1 MKDFDVMTISKVG
14 QANFPKAWRQT
25 AGLELGGVVEV
36 RFLKDGSQ
44 SLLLTPKP
52 RKRTGA
58 VGLLQA
64 TQSCPV
70 ELPEVGRDP
79 LPSK

>member
-1 MKDFDVMTISKVG
+1 MKDVDVMTISKVG
-14 QANFPKAWRQT
+14 QSTFPKAWRQA
-25 AGLELGGVVEV
+25 AGLERGGLVEV
-36 RFLKDGSQ
+36 RFLKDGRQ

-64 TQSCPV
+64 MQSCPV
-70 ELPEVGRDP
+70 ELPEVRRHH
-79 LPSK
+79 LPCK

>member
-14 QANFPKAWRQT
+14 QSTFPKAWLLA
-25 AGLELGGVVEV
+25 AGLERGGVVEV
-36 RFLKDGSQ
+36 RFLRDGRQ

-64 TQSCPV
+64 LRSCPV
-70 ELPEVGRDP
+70 ALPEVVRHS
-79 LPSK
+79 LPFK